1 MLLEKKLKVAIA
13 FKVSKLPTHSVV
25 VPDQEW
31 EPSLSLKSEKNIQI
45 ELWKLS
51 PYSHPQKSPIL
62 LLNHIMLLFEYIN
75 SLKMLMKYKLSIM
88 KPFMISVSEPLNSP
102 PQHMVIWI
110 ISFLLPCQV
119 LHVLSDSQVNLTPIS
134 ENSLLILFLSQD
146 SISSWLVSLHLPQED
161 PKFTEP

>member
-13 FKVSKLPTHSVV
+13 FKVSNLPTHSVV

-31 EPSLSLKSEKNIQI
+31 EPSLSQKSENNILI

-51 PYSHPQKSPIL
+51 QFSHPQKSQIL
-62 LLNHIMLLFEYIN
+62 LLNHIMLHFQYIN

-88 KPFMISVSEPLNSP
+88 KLFMISVSEPLNSP
-102 PQHMVIWI
+102 PQPMVILTI
-110 ISFLLPCQV
+110 LFLLPCQV
-119 LHVLSDSQVNLTPIS
+119 LHAQSDSQVNLTPIL
-134 ENSLLILFLSQD
+134 ENSLLTLFLSQD

>member
-1 MLLEKKLKVAIA
+1 
-13 FKVSKLPTHSVV
+13 
-25 VPDQEW
+25 
-31 EPSLSLKSEKNIQI
+31 
-45 ELWKLS
+45 
-51 PYSHPQKSPIL
+51 
-62 LLNHIMLLFEYIN
+62 LLNHIMLLFQFIN
-75 SLKMLMKYKLSIM
+75 LLKMLMKYKLSIM
-88 KPFMISVSEPLNSP
+88 KPFMISVSEPLNWP
-102 PQHMVIWI
+102 PQHMVIWT